1 MKKIIVL
8 VLCAVMALSLFA
20 GCAAES
26 AGFNQQLI
34 DVNYRY
40 NYAFISLPNGASVE
54 GSVSK
59 WMDYDDSDM
68 IQVIFTDGNIYY
80 SHGSN
85 IILIYDPTL
94 EG

>member
-1 MKKIIVL
+1 MKKILIL
-8 VLCAVMALSLFA
+8 VLCAAMALLLFA
-20 GCAAES
+20 GCAES
-26 AGFNQQLI
+26 AGFNQQLF
-34 DVNYRY
+34 DVNYCF
-40 NYAFISLPNGASVE
+40 NYAFISLPNGESIE
-54 GSVSK
+54 GPVSR
-59 WMDYDDSDM
+59 WMDYTDSDM

>member
-8 VLCAVMALSLFA
+8 VLCMVMALLLFA
-20 GCAAES
+20 GCAES

-40 NYAFISLPNGASVE
+40 NYAFISLPNGESIE
-54 GSVSK
+54 GPVSR
-59 WMDYDDSDM
+59 WMDYIDSDM

-85 IILIYDPTL
+85 IILIYDPSL